1 MLKNSTYEDVLA
13 YLQLVGGEQAVAY
26 FLTHSRKGG
35 GQRLGQAFMNA
46 LPGEDY
52 ARLSDSLYDPF
63 YKDSYA
69 ALNAALDFLLTV

>member
-13 YLQLVGGEQAVAY
+13 YLQLVGGDQAVAY
-26 FLTHSRKGG
+26 FLTHSKGS
-35 GQRLGQAFMNA
+35 QRLGQAFMNA

-69 ALNAALDFLLTV
+69 ALNVALDFLLQV